1 MKTTEDGDD
10 KTDGEDKIDDGMADP
25 EKEEGKVGSDEK
37 SDKVE
42 IKESKED
49 DVTVGT
55 FGFAEKPVEL
65 ASVEAKAESPT
76 GSEKKEGQSE
86 KGEATKEGENQKLV
100 EVTIEKAGEESAV
113 DIGNSGGNSA
123 PVSPCSAYYVPDLE
137 KQCYVE

>member
-1 MKTTEDGDD
+1 MKTTEEGDD
-10 KTDGEDKIDDGMADP
+10 KADGEDKIDDGVADP

-42 IKESKED
+42 VKESKED

-55 FGFAEKPVEL
+55 FGFAEKPI
-65 ASVEAKAESPT
+65 AVEAKAESPT

-86 KGEATKEGENQKLV
+86 KGEATKEGENEKLV

-113 DIGNSGGNSA
+113 DIGSSGGNSA

-137 KQCYVE
+137 KQY